1 MLSAPEFTASKVVW
15 WENSQSVPH
24 RLGHFARAS
33 NITGRI
39 LEKEVCLGC
48 MAVARLTKVWPRSPT
63 SCVFSTRCCGAF
75 FFFAHCH
82 IWNTFGIARRH
93 EPRRAF
99 VAQRTHFSNETTT
112 SLCTCNCRTKTTCAQ
127 TIFWMTMK
135 IINKNKQCSI
145 IPVKGPPLFLIN
157 SHNSQAASVCSPW
170 TSVWHFIFPQF
181 TKRRALQ

>member
-1 MLSAPEFTASKVVW
+1 MFSAPEFTASKVVW

-48 MAVARLTKVWPRSPT
+48 VAVARLTKVWPRSPT
-63 SCVFSTRCCGAF
+63 SCTCFHALLLCF
-75 FFFAHCH
+75 LLFARCH

-93 EPRRAF
+93 NRSTLI
-99 VAQRTHFSNETTT
+99 AQRTHLNNETTAPALP
-112 SLCTCNCRTKTTCAQ
+112 SGCRTKTTCAQ